1 MRYTLHGRNVE
12 EVAGNCIIVVE
23 VMILREVGTLRA
35 CLNIIAATW
44 ETSIIIIHLPLC
56 KR

>member
-1 MRYTLHGRNVE
+1 MRYNLRGGNIDD
-12 EVAGNCIIVVE
+12 VAENCIIVVE
-23 VMILREVGTLRA
+23 VMILKEVGTLRA

-44 ETSIIIIHLPLC
+44 ETSIIIIYLLLC